1 MRIMSKLVTVSALCA
16 SLALSGCIYMS
27 SSSISESTKTQA
39 GNTAT
44 ASASDWGI
52 LHLTAPQGLTGV
64 ANQQLASA
72 CPSGKFTDVQTELSW
87 RDFLGIAQLYT
98 VSAVAICQ

>member
-1 MRIMSKLVTVSALCA
+1 MRVLSKLVTVSALCA
-16 SLALSGCIYMS
+16 SFAVSGCIFLS
-27 SSSISESTKTQA
+27 SSSISESNKTQA

-44 ASASDWGI
+44 ANASDWGI
-52 LHLTAPQGLTGV
+52 LHLIAPQGLTGV

-72 CPSGKFTDVQTELSW
+72 CPSGKFTDVQTELSM
-87 RDFLGIAQLYT
+87 RDFLGIAQLYQ

>member
-1 MRIMSKLVTVSALCA
+1 MLA
-16 SLALSGCIYMS
+16 SSVALSGCVFLS
-27 SSSISESTKTQA
+27 SASISNSTRTQA

-44 ASASDWGI
+44 ASATDWGI
-52 LHLTAPQGLTGV
+52 LRLTAPQGLTGV

-72 CPSGKFTDVQTELSW
+72 CPSGKFTDVQTELSM
-87 RDFLGIAQLYT
+87 RDFFLAQMYT

>member
-1 MRIMSKLVTVSALCA
+1 MKLVPRL
-16 SLALSGCIYMS
+16 LALSVLTPCLAMSGCIMVS
-27 SSSISESTKTQA
+27 SSSISDSTRTQA

-44 ASASDWGI
+44 ANATDWGI
-52 LHLTAPQGLTGV
+52 LHLTAPQGLTGI

-72 CPSGKFTDVQTELSW
+72 CPSGKFTDVQTELSM
-87 RDFLGIAQLYT
+87 RDFLLAQMYT